1 VIYCISLGMEA
12 TPYGF
17 RLCSQAEV
25 KLGGT
30 TLGRDPVMKD
40 LHALFDVE
48 ERVGPTRPKRLE
60 ALVALSKKHGSLA
73 NAYEN
78 GAKIGEVTTEK
89 PAKAKQA
96 RASKASVLVASAA
109 SQEEASI
116 DHVGVTASPLHAATD
131 AAVGV
136 AASPLNAATPLS
148 MMQP

>member
-1 VIYCISLGMEA
+1 MEA

-17 RLCSQAEV
+17 RLCSQA
-25 KLGGT
+25 GW
-30 TLGRDPVMKD
+30 D
-40 LHALFDVE
+40 HAGARPGDEGPARALRRIFDVE

-96 RASKASVLVASAA
+96 RASKASVPVASAA

-116 DHVGVTASPLHAATD
+116 NHVGVTASPLHAATD

-136 AASPLNAATPLS
+136 AASPLYAATPLS